1 MMQAAAF
8 SMAET
13 VEAVVQ
19 EHAGQIGALMPVLHS
34 IQERM
39 GYIPAEAIP
48 LIAMTLNLSR
58 AEVHGVM
65 HFYHD
70 FRSEP
75 AGDHVIQLCRAEAC
89 QAMGGRAL
97 EAHVKARLG
106 IEYGQTT
113 ANGRFTLDPVY
124 CLGNCACTPSVRIDD
139 AVHARVTPE
148 RFDQLLDALQE
159 PGA

>member
-1 MMQAAAF
+1 MMQASAY
-8 SMAET
+8 SLAEA

-19 EHAGQIGALMPVLHS
+19 EHAGAIGALLPVLHS
-34 IQERM
+34 LQQRL
-39 GYIPAEAIP
+39 GYIPSAAIP
-48 LIAMTLNLSR
+48 LVAKALNLSR

-106 IEYGQTT
+106 VDYGATT
-113 ANGRFTLDPVY
+113 ADGRFTLEPVY
-124 CLGNCACTPSVRIDD
+124 CLGNCACTPSLRIDD
-139 AVHARVTPE
+139 AIHARVTPN
-148 RFDQLLDALQE
+148 RFDQLLDELQE
-159 PGA
+159 